1 MWRFRRTE
9 GTFSMTPFVSLGYL
23 SLSCYRS
30 ATLDGFFANIGFFFY
45 IYRVIH
51 DPDFDDNL
59 EKTLAELQLTNGKF
73 VDVVDEDDRKVI
85 VYIIHR
91 DSADLDGEKFIL
103 DGDVEQALEQ
113 QDELRKTLDTLKAA
127 DAAEEAAE
135 EARKAASAAA
145 HRHVED
151 SDIIMLDDNKKRKRD
166 GSMEILEDE
175 PLKKSSLTSTAHP
188 SELGGGS
195 QSQAP
200 YDGVGDGTSRE
211 QAVDVDEVVM
221 VDGEEVNVVILD

>member
-1 MWRFRRTE
+1 MI
-9 GTFSMTPFVSLGYL
+9 
-23 SLSCYRS
+23 C
-30 ATLDGFFANIGFFFY
+30 
-45 IYRVIH
+45 RVVH

-91 DSADLDGEKFIL
+91 DSADLDGEQFIL

-113 QDELRKTLDTLKAA
+113 QEALRKTLDELKAA

-135 EARKAASAAA
+135 DARKAASTAA

-151 SDIIMLDDNKKRKRD
+151 SDIIMLDDTKKRKRD
-166 GSMEILEDE
+166 GSLEVLEDE
-175 PLKKSSLTSTAHP
+175 PLKKSSLTETAHP

-195 QSQAP
+195 EQQQVP